1 MNATTVA
8 VLFAGL
14 LAAGWQSAAPSP
26 STAGERVE
34 TGQFRSD
41 DGRQESYRIR
51 LLPVS
56 SFPQM
61 PDLVASQLERMHCM
75 IPQSFEAQQ
84 PENVIE
90 GAFRAPD
97 STDWAA
103 LCSVDGTTTL
113 YVFFAGHYNHPESL
127 RSQADTLWLGA
138 EPGSTVYGSAWG
150 IAVRRAADLR
160 ALRALHRAAEFDHDG
175 IEDAHLERS
184 ATVHY
189 WQAGQFLALS
199 GHD

>member
-1 MNATTVA
+1 MNLAVVV

-14 LAAGWQSAAPSP
+14 VTAGWQSGVPSSP
-26 STAGERVE
+26 MGERVE
-34 TGQFRSD
+34 TGQFRSN

-56 SFPQM
+56 SFPQI
-61 PDLVASQLERMHCM
+61 PNQVASQLERMRCM
-75 IPQSFEAQQ
+75 IPQSFEARQ

-90 GAFRAPD
+90 GAFRAPG
-97 STDWAA
+97 SRDWAA

-113 YVFFAGHYNHPESL
+113 YVFFAGHYDRPEAL

-138 EPGSTVYGSAWG
+138 EPGSRIYGSAWG
-150 IAVRRAADLR
+150 VAVRPASDLR
-160 ALRALHRAAEFDHDG
+160 ALRSLHGAAQFDHDG
-175 IEDAHLERS
+175 IEDAYLEHS

-199 GHD
+199 SHD